1 MMPTII
7 EWTLRSSALVVV
19 VWLALQALRVRSPQL
34 ERGAWRAVLLSSLS
48 MPILMK
54 LLVLPA
60 PDASALIWLQN
71 IQVVSLQAQS
81 SSVGWQSAAVWIAV
95 AVAAVLFTRHS
106 LGIARWWNVRR
117 VAKPLSLPAFAA
129 LDIRATAQVS
139 SPATIFSTILVPAD
153 FHTWSSDAQRLVV
166 AHEQTHIKNNDFYV
180 QWLAQLHRCLFW
192 FNPLAWW
199 LSNRLSLLSEHISD
213 DAAIEEAK
221 ERAAYAKVLL
231 SCAQRMARHDQLVA
245 MARGNALTS
254 RIERILAEVQP
265 TQASR
270 WKTLLFVGALLPV
283 IGGVAGFEAAA
294 ARSNDQLKQLSSA
307 AQGGDSLDPVESA
320 ALAGRVVLPK
330 SSAQKPLSH
339 PLYPPASRR
348 LKEHG
353 TVVLKLL
360 VLEDGSVAD
369 AIIDKS
375 TGYPSLDYSAFYEA
389 FRWRL
394 DPGTVDGAPSRM
406 WGRFAVTFKLDEQ

>member
-1 MMPTII
+1 MQTII
-7 EWTLRSSALVVV
+7 EWALRSSALVVV
-19 VWLALQALRVRSPQL
+19 VWLALHALRIRSPHM
-34 ERGAWRAVLLSSLS
+34 ERSAWRAVLLSSLS

-60 PDASALIWLQN
+60 PDASALVWLQN
-71 IQVVSLQAQS
+71 IQVVSLLPAQS
-81 SSVGWQSAAVWIAV
+81 AGAGWQSAAVWMVV
-95 AVAAVLFTRHS
+95 AVAAVLFMRHL

-117 VAKPLSLPAFAA
+117 MAKPLSLPSFAG
-129 LDIRATAQVS
+129 LDIRVTEDVS
-139 SPATIFSTILVPAD
+139 SPATVFSTILVPAD
-153 FHTWSSDAQRLVV
+153 FHTWSGDAQRLVV
-166 AHEQTHIKNNDFYV
+166 AHEQTHIENNDFYV

-221 ERAAYAKVLL
+221 ERAAYAKMLL
-231 SCAQRMARHDQLVA
+231 SFAQRTARHDQLVA
-245 MARGNALTS
+245 MARGTALTS
-254 RIERILAEVQP
+254 RIERILIEAQP

-283 IGGVAGFEAAA
+283 IGAVAGFQAAA
-294 ARSNDQLKQLSSA
+294 ARSNDQLKQLSSV
-307 AQGGDSLDPVESA
+307 AQGGDS
-320 ALAGRVVLPK
+320 VVLPK
-330 SSAQKPLSH
+330 SNPQKPLSH
-339 PLYPPASRR
+339 PMYPPVSRQ

-369 AIIDKS
+369 AVIDKS
-375 TGYPSLDYSAFYEA
+375 SGYPSLDYSAFYEA

-406 WGRFAVTFKLDEQ
+406 WGRFAVTFKLDDQ

>member
-1 MMPTII
+1 MPTII
-7 EWTLRSSALVVV
+7 EWTLRSSVLVVV
-19 VWLALQALRVRSPQL
+19 VWLALQALRVHNPQL

-60 PDASALIWLQN
+60 PDASALVWLQN
-71 IQVVSLQAQS
+71 IQVVSLAAQS
-81 SSVGWQSAAVWIAV
+81 SSVGWQSAAVWMVV
-95 AVAAVLFTRHS
+95 AVAAVLFTRHL

-117 VAKPLSLPAFAA
+117 VAKPLSLRAFAA

-139 SPATIFSTILVPAD
+139 SPATVFSTILVPAD

-166 AHEQTHIKNNDFYV
+166 AHEQTHVENNDFYV

-221 ERAAYAKVLL
+221 ERAAYAKMLL
-231 SCAQRMARHDQLVA
+231 SFAQRTARHDQLVA
-245 MARGNALTS
+245 MASGNALTS
-254 RIERILAEVQP
+254 RIERILGEVQP

-283 IGGVAGFEAAA
+283 IGGVAGFQTAA
-294 ARSNDQLKQLSSA
+294 ARSNDQFKQLSSA

-330 SSAQKPLSH
+330 SSPQKPLSH
-339 PLYPPASRR
+339 PLYPPASRQ
-348 LKEHG
+348 LNEHG

-369 AIIDKS
+369 AVIDKS
-375 TGYPSLDYSAFYEA
+375 SGYPSLDYSAFYEV

-394 DPGTVDGAPSRM
+394 DPGTIDGAPSRM
-406 WGRFAVTFKLDEQ
+406 WGRFAVTFKLDDQ